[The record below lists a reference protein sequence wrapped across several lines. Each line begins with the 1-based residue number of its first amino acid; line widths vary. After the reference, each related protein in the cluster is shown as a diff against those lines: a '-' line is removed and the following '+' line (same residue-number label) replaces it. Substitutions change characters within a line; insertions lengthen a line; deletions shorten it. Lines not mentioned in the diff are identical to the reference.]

1 MNAYDLNEI
10 LEDHQLW
17 LKSGGSEGKRANF
30 WKAMLDSATLR
41 RADLRRANFHAACL
55 VEADLRE
62 SNLREAN
69 LISADLTNADLR
81 GADMRDA
88 ALNSANLT
96 QATLADADLR
106 GARLM
111 HANLVNTDFRRAN
124 LSGCGVY
131 GASVWDV
138 KLDHRT
144 EESNLTV
151 TPGGVSAVTVDS
163 LEMAQFVYLMLDN
176 EKIAGAINTFGEKA
190 VLILGRF
197 TPERKAVL
205 DAIRAA
211 LRQRGFVPMLFDFE
225 RPTQRDFTEV
235 IKTLAGMSRFV
246 IADITNPK
254 SSPLELQAVMPDY
267 MIPFVPI
274 IHEKEQPFSMFKD
287 LEQKYGKWVLDLL
300 KYDSA
305 DGLIRVLDEAV
316 IRPALEKAD
325 ELMLEKAGELRERH
339 VRDIQSS

>member
-1 MNAYDLNEI
+1 MDSYQLGEI
-10 LEDHQLW
+10 LEDHALW
-17 LKSGGSEGKRANF
+17 LESDGSKGKQANF
-30 WKAMLDSATLR
+30 WKATLDFANLR
-41 RADLRRANFHAACL
+41 RVNLRNANLHAAKL
-55 VEADLRE
+55 VEANLREADLRK
-62 SNLREAN
+62 AN

-81 GADMRDA
+81 GANLEKA
-88 ALNSANLT
+88 SLNSANLT
-96 QATLADADLR
+96 QANLSDADLR

-111 HANLVNTDFRRAN
+111 HANLVKTGFRRAN
-124 LSGCGVY
+124 LEGCGVY

-138 KLDHRT
+138 VLDHRT

-151 TPGGVSAVTVDS
+151 TPGDASPITVDS
-163 LEMAQFVYLMLDN
+163 LELAQFVYLMLN
-176 EKIAGAINTFGEKA
+176 NKKITRVINTLGEKA

-205 DAIRAA
+205 DAVRAA
-211 LRQRGFVPMLFDFE
+211 LRERDFVPIIFDFE

-274 IHEKEQPFSMFKD
+274 IHEDEQPFSMFRD
-287 LEQKYGKWVLDLL
+287 LKQKYGSWVLDLL

-305 DGLIRVLDEAV
+305 DGLIRTLDQAV
-316 IRPALEKAD
+316 IKPALKKAD
-325 ELMLEKAGELRERH
+325 ELMLEKASELRERH
-339 VRDIQSS
+339 VNEY